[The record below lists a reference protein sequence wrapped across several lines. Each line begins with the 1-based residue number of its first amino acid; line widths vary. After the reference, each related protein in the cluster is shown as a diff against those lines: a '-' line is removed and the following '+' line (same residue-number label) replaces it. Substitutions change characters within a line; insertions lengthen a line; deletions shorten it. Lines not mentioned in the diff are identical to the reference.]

1 MQLDDA
7 TVSSLR
13 RENDDLRR
21 RLAEMERRLAARE
34 AKPAAAEDMAG
45 GGSAA
50 PVSPG
55 PGGDGPERA
64 SGQAELN
71 GGGMLSAILDN
82 APMYIYAKDSEGRYL
97 LFNRRCQEIAKCSF
111 EDVRGKSD
119 HELNPREVADA
130 YSQADREVLATGKP
144 MSVEEAVPTG
154 AGTLHVLSVKFP
166 LMDAAGRVA
175 GVCGISTDVTE
186 QRRAEQENQRLQQE
200 MLRMQESMLRVLST
214 PLIPIARGVLVM
226 PLVGEVD
233 GRRAEQVL
241 EALLDGVAS
250 SSARVALLDVTGV
263 PSVGPE
269 VADGLVR
276 VAKAVGL
283 LGAEVVLTGIQPR
296 MAQALVEMGEGLS
309 GIVTRSTL
317 ESGIAYAM
325 GRIGR

>member
-21 RLAEMERRLAARE
+21 RLAEVERRLAGRE
-34 AKPAAAEDMAG
+34 APSAAAEAEAG
-45 GGSAA
+45 GRSAA

-64 SGQAELN
+64 SGQTELD

-82 APMYIYAKDSEGRYL
+82 APMYIYAKDREGRYL
-97 LFNRRCQEIAKCSF
+97 LFNRRCQEIAGCSF

-119 HELNPREVADA
+119 YELNPREVADA
-130 YSQADREVLATGKP
+130 YSQADREVLTTGKP

-166 LMDAAGRVA
+166 IMDAAGRVA

-226 PLVGEVD
+226 PLVGDVD

-241 EALLDGVAS
+241 EALLEGVS
-250 SSARVALLDVTGV
+250 SSSSRVAILDVTGV

-309 GIVTRSTL
+309 GLVTRSTL

>member
-34 AKPAAAEDMAG
+34 ATSAAAEAQAG
-45 GGSAA
+45 GRSAA
-50 PVSPG
+50 PVSAG
-55 PGGDGPERA
+55 PGGDGPEPA
-64 SGQAELN
+64 SGQAELD

-82 APMYIYAKDSEGRYL
+82 APMYIYAKDREGRYL
-97 LFNRRCQEIAKCSF
+97 LFNRRCQEIARCSF

-119 HELNPREVADA
+119 YELNPRDVADA

-154 AGTLHVLSVKFP
+154 AETLHVLSVKFP
-166 LMDAAGRVA
+166 IMDAAGRVA

-226 PLVGEVD
+226 PLVGDVD

-250 SSARVALLDVTGV
+250 SSARVAILDVTGV

-283 LGAEVVLTGIQPR
+283 LGAEVVLTGIPPR
-296 MAQALVEMGEGLS
+296 MARALVEMGEGLS
-309 GIVTRSTL
+309 GLVTRSTL

-325 GRIGR
+325 SRIGR